1 MSCVLMSVEEKKSD
15 APESNDLMTL
25 IWKYAKTTT
34 LGNIIAWFAII
45 VLVLQLSWLS
55 VGTIVD
61 KRFGIKET
69 QMTQAYELQLRQLD
83 LTENQIIPRLD
94 DILKRLENVE
104 NRVVNLESRVTD
116 HDRRL
121 EQIEKKVR

>member
-1 MSCVLMSVEEKKSD
+1 M
-15 APESNDLMTL
+15 
-25 IWKYAKTTT
+25 
-34 LGNIIAWFAII
+34 
-45 VLVLQLSWLS
+45 QLSGLS

-69 QMTQAYELQLRQLD
+69 QITQAYELQVRQLD

-104 NRVVNLESRVTD
+104 NRVVNLEDRVSD

-121 EQIEKKVR
+121 EYLEKKVR